1 MDLVRPTSPTDEA
14 DGPAEALPD
23 AAVRAVAEHR
33 RVLAQLLVTMVLLL
47 PLNVGWVLWT
57 APGGDTDYNRRITIA
72 PFDFALGGLVLVWI
86 AHCRLRW
93 RHAARP
99 ATARRRPTAGVILA
113 AAFAVVFTVS
123 FVAHPSWRGVE
134 YALRLFAA
142 AAVIDT
148 VRTLAPAARRR
159 VCIALV
165 AAGAFEA
172 VLAIAQSV
180 HGRGFALY
188 PIDQAGP
195 LFSFGGRHAGR
206 GGLSHPYHL
215 AVFLL
220 LALLAAVI
228 AGRDT
233 TGRERRL
240 WMLGA
245 TCLGAGLG
253 VTFSRAMV
261 LAVVPVGALWAI
273 EHRRLIG
280 RAVRPILAAFALG
293 LVVAGVMFASGWT
306 ERVAQSAGSGADRG
320 RAALARAGLEMAS
333 NEPITGV
340 GPARYVLALDEPGP
354 PDGELLPA
362 HNLVVHAAAEL
373 GIGGAVIV
381 SVIGL
386 WFARRTTRRGL
397 LAGGALW
404 LLTPFFMLD
413 AYTYVFPTGLALT
426 AIWLGMLESRG
437 VDLHPRTDAA

>member
-1 MDLVRPTSPTDEA
+1 MDLVRPTSPTDA
-14 DGPAEALPD
+14 PDGPAVADAEA
-23 AAVRAVAEHR
+23 VSRALAEHR
-33 RVLAQLLVTMVLLL
+33 RVLAQLLIAMVLLL

-57 APGGDTDYNRRITIA
+57 APGGETDYNRRITIA
-72 PFDFALGGLVLVWI
+72 PFDFALAALVLVWI
-86 AHCRLRW
+86 AHRRLRW
-93 RHAARP
+93 RQAVRP
-99 ATARRRPTAGVILA
+99 ATTRRRPHDGVILA
-113 AAFAVVFTVS
+113 AAFALVFIVS

-134 YALRLFAA
+134 YAVRLLAG

-148 VRTLAPAARRR
+148 VRSLSPAARRR

-165 AAGAFEA
+165 GAGAFEA
-172 VLAIAQSV
+172 MLAVAQSV
-180 HGRGFALY
+180 HGRGFALF
-188 PIDQAGP
+188 PIDQEGP

-233 TGRERRL
+233 AGRERRL

-245 TCLGAGLG
+245 VCLGAGLG

-261 LAVVPVGALWAI
+261 LAVVPVVALWAI

-280 RAVRPILAAFALG
+280 RAVRPILAGFALG
-293 LVVAGVMFASGWT
+293 LVIAGVVFASGWT
-306 ERVAQSAGSGADRG
+306 TRVAQSSGSGADRG
-320 RAALARAGLEMAS
+320 RAALARAGLEMAA

-340 GPARYVLALDEPGP
+340 GPARYVIALDEPGP

-362 HNLVVHAAAEL
+362 HNVVVHAAAEL

-404 LLTPFFMLD
+404 MLTPFFLLD

-426 AIWLGMLESRG
+426 AIWLGLLESRG
-437 VDLHPRTDAA
+437 VDLHPETSTA